1 MALGNGRL
9 EGAVG
14 AGREAWAEWRA
25 QGEQAGMAGAQGL
38 GGGDQQGQGRIQVL
52 GRGAGEDREV
62 STEQGVEILEQE
74 RIRLVE
80 WEEKLM
86 NKENELNELAKSLEL
101 INENKQKKNGKK

>member
-1 MALGNGRL
+1 MILINIDNGNVINASKFSERYIEKL
-9 EGAVG
+9 LSTKKFIKES
-14 AGREAWAEWRA
+14 
-25 QGEQAGMAGAQGL
+25 
-38 GGGDQQGQGRIQVL
+38 DKF
-52 GRGAGEDREV
+52 EV

-101 INENKQKKNGKK
+101 INDNKTKKNGKK

>member
-1 MALGNGRL
+1 MILINIDNGKVINASKFSERYIEKL
-9 EGAVG
+9 LSTKKFIKESDKV
-14 AGREAWAEWRA
+14 
-25 QGEQAGMAGAQGL
+25 
-38 GGGDQQGQGRIQVL
+38 
-52 GRGAGEDREV
+52 EV

-101 INENKQKKNGKK
+101 INGNKTKKNGKK

>member
-1 MALGNGRL
+1 MILINIDNGNVINASKFSERYIEKL
-9 EGAVG
+9 LSTKKFIKES
-14 AGREAWAEWRA
+14 
-25 QGEQAGMAGAQGL
+25 
-38 GGGDQQGQGRIQVL
+38 DKF
-52 GRGAGEDREV
+52 EV

>member
-1 MALGNGRL
+1 MILINIDNGNVINASKFSERYIEKL
-9 EGAVG
+9 LSTKKFIKES
-14 AGREAWAEWRA
+14 
-25 QGEQAGMAGAQGL
+25 
-38 GGGDQQGQGRIQVL
+38 DKF
-52 GRGAGEDREV
+52 EV
-62 STEQGVEILEQE
+62 STDQGVEILEQE

>member
-1 MALGNGRL
+1 MILINIDNGNVINASKFSERYIEKL
-9 EGAVG
+9 LSTKKFIKES
-14 AGREAWAEWRA
+14 
-25 QGEQAGMAGAQGL
+25 
-38 GGGDQQGQGRIQVL
+38 DKF
-52 GRGAGEDREV
+52 EV

-86 NKENELNELAKSLEL
+86 NKENELNEIAKSLEL

>member
-1 MALGNGRL
+1 MILINIDNGNVINASKFSERYIEKL
-9 EGAVG
+9 LSTKKFIKES
-14 AGREAWAEWRA
+14 
-25 QGEQAGMAGAQGL
+25 
-38 GGGDQQGQGRIQVL
+38 DKF
-52 GRGAGEDREV
+52 EV

-80 WEEKLM
+80 WEKKLM

>member
-1 MALGNGRL
+1 MILINIDNGNVINASKFSERYIEKL
-9 EGAVG
+9 LSTKKFIKESDKV
-14 AGREAWAEWRA
+14 
-25 QGEQAGMAGAQGL
+25 
-38 GGGDQQGQGRIQVL
+38 
-52 GRGAGEDREV
+52 EV

-101 INENKQKKNGKK
+101 INDNKTKKNGKKNGKK

>member
-1 MALGNGRL
+1 MILINIDNGKVINASKFSERYIEKL
-9 EGAVG
+9 LSTKKFIKESDKV
-14 AGREAWAEWRA
+14 
-25 QGEQAGMAGAQGL
+25 
-38 GGGDQQGQGRIQVL
+38 
-52 GRGAGEDREV
+52 EV

-101 INENKQKKNGKK
+101 INDNKTKKNGKK

>member
-1 MALGNGRL
+1 MILINIDNGNVINASKFSERYIEKL
-9 EGAVG
+9 LSTKKFIKESDKV
-14 AGREAWAEWRA
+14 
-25 QGEQAGMAGAQGL
+25 
-38 GGGDQQGQGRIQVL
+38 
-52 GRGAGEDREV
+52 EV
-62 STEQGVEILEQE
+62 TTDQGVEILEQE

>member
-1 MALGNGRL
+1 MILINIDNGNVINASKFSERYIEKL
-9 EGAVG
+9 LSTKKFIKESDK
-14 AGREAWAEWRA
+14 
-25 QGEQAGMAGAQGL
+25 L
-38 GGGDQQGQGRIQVL
+38 
-52 GRGAGEDREV
+52 EV

-101 INENKQKKNGKK
+101 INDNKTKKNGKK

>member
-1 MALGNGRL
+1 MILINIDNGNVINASKFSERYIEKL
-9 EGAVG
+9 LSTKKFIKESDKV
-14 AGREAWAEWRA
+14 
-25 QGEQAGMAGAQGL
+25 
-38 GGGDQQGQGRIQVL
+38 
-52 GRGAGEDREV
+52 EV
-62 STEQGVEILEQE
+62 STDQGVEILEQE

>member
-1 MALGNGRL
+1 MILINIDNGNVINASKFSERYIEKL
-9 EGAVG
+9 LSTKKFIKESDKV
-14 AGREAWAEWRA
+14 
-25 QGEQAGMAGAQGL
+25 
-38 GGGDQQGQGRIQVL
+38 
-52 GRGAGEDREV
+52 EV
-62 STEQGVEILEQE
+62 STVQGVEILEQE

>member
-1 MALGNGRL
+1 MILINIDNGNVINASKFSERYIEKL
-9 EGAVG
+9 LSTKKFIKESDK
-14 AGREAWAEWRA
+14 
-25 QGEQAGMAGAQGL
+25 L
-38 GGGDQQGQGRIQVL
+38 
-52 GRGAGEDREV
+52 EV

-101 INENKQKKNGKK
+101 INENKTKKNGKK

>member
-1 MALGNGRL
+1 MILINIDNGNVINASKFSERYIEKL
-9 EGAVG
+9 LSTKKFIKESDK
-14 AGREAWAEWRA
+14 
-25 QGEQAGMAGAQGL
+25 L
-38 GGGDQQGQGRIQVL
+38 
-52 GRGAGEDREV
+52 EV

-101 INENKQKKNGKK
+101 INDCKTKKNGKK

>member
-1 MALGNGRL
+1 MILINIDNGNVINASKFSERYIEKL
-9 EGAVG
+9 LSTKKFITESDK
-14 AGREAWAEWRA
+14 
-25 QGEQAGMAGAQGL
+25 L
-38 GGGDQQGQGRIQVL
+38 
-52 GRGAGEDREV
+52 EV

-101 INENKQKKNGKK
+101 INDNKTKKNGKK

>member
-1 MALGNGRL
+1 MILINIDNGNVINASKFSERYIEKL
-9 EGAVG
+9 LSTKKFIKESDKV
-14 AGREAWAEWRA
+14 
-25 QGEQAGMAGAQGL
+25 
-38 GGGDQQGQGRIQVL
+38 
-52 GRGAGEDREV
+52 EV
-62 STEQGVEILEQE
+62 STDKGVEILEQE

>member
-1 MALGNGRL
+1 MILINIDNGNVINASKFSERYIEKL
-9 EGAVG
+9 LSTKKFIKESDKV
-14 AGREAWAEWRA
+14 
-25 QGEQAGMAGAQGL
+25 
-38 GGGDQQGQGRIQVL
+38 
-52 GRGAGEDREV
+52 EV